1 MRNLKVSYTEKS
13 QNSLDLVERWSDEL
27 DKYYDSN
34 RILHRILVKAFL
46 NGVEVGDALL
56 EYSTHLDE
64 PDEGVID
71 SENDMNVV
79 YLETLYVEKK
89 YREQGTSTA
98 LLKNCLENCK
108 AFGV

>member
-1 MRNLKVSYTEKS
+1 M
-13 QNSLDLVERWSDEL
+13 
-27 DKYYDSN
+27 
-34 RILHRILVKAFL
+34 KAFL
-46 NGVEVGDALL
+46 NEVEVGDALL

-64 PDEGVID
+64 PDVDVTD
-71 SENDMNVV
+71 SENGMNVV